1 MRDVIRASA
10 LSGFRK
16 LVRELGGDPDEIARD
31 VGLDLED
38 ALQPDKFIPARNFYQ
53 LMNRAALRLQ
63 RMDFGLL
70 WGERA
75 DPAGLGPLFIAIA
88 NARTGREAV
97 RMTTRFLY
105 THAPVAQVF
114 LKPLP
119 ACGLELVGVRN
130 FVANPPCLAQ
140 MFERRVAGMHSLLR
154 LICGPDYRPA
164 EVWLPHE
171 ALSPTETYERV
182 FGLAPRFST
191 EIAGIAIDPGLLDAA
206 RPDAD
211 PNLRQVTEAYL
222 RSLGPPAND
231 SLSGETFNMVRVL
244 IKTSD
249 VSAGETARALGL
261 HERTLQRRLR
271 EEGTSFERIK
281 DDVRRGMAE
290 ALLADLQTP
299 VTEIAE
305 LLRYASPAAFTR
317 ACRRWFGDSPR
328 NMRRRMAERERAG
341 HRLPAIAP
349 VRLNR

>member
-1 MRDVIRASA
+1 
-10 LSGFRK
+10 
-16 LVRELGGDPDEIARD
+16 
-31 VGLDLED
+31 
-38 ALQPDKFIPARNFYQ
+38 
-53 LMNRAALRLQ
+53 
-63 RMDFGLL
+63 
-70 WGERA
+70 
-75 DPAGLGPLFIAIA
+75 
-88 NARTGREAV
+88 
-97 RMTTRFLY
+97 
-105 THAPVAQVF
+105 
-114 LKPLP
+114 
-119 ACGLELVGVRN
+119 
-130 FVANPPCLAQ
+130 
-140 MFERRVAGMHSLLR
+140 
-154 LICGPDYRPA
+154 
-164 EVWLPHE
+164 
-171 ALSPTETYERV
+171 
-182 FGLAPRFST
+182 
-191 EIAGIAIDPGLLDAA
+191 
-206 RPDAD
+206 
-211 PNLRQVTEAYL
+211 
-222 RSLGPPAND
+222 
-231 SLSGETFNMVRVL
+231 MVRVL